1 VTGAGTDGGASEP
14 LVLLVEDDASLRE
27 VTELVLQSASLR
39 VVSEGDG
46 RAALERF
53 EREPAVALVVLDLML
68 PSLGGFD
75 VCREIRRHS
84 RVPILMLT
92 ARTDTADLVAGLEL
106 GADDYVTKP
115 FKPAE
120 LLARVRALL
129 RRAAPTLAEGEPA
142 VLEVRDLRIDVPGHR
157 VHRFDR
163 ELALSATEF
172 KLLHELARR
181 PGQVFTR
188 ELLLELVWGYDYL
201 GDSRLVDMAVKR
213 LRDKIEDDPREPR
226 IVTTVRGVGYRLDGA

>member
-1 VTGAGTDGGASEP
+1 M
-14 LVLLVEDDASLRE
+14 LLVEDDASLRE
-27 VTELVLQSASLR
+27 VTELVLESASLR

-46 RAALERF
+46 RVALERF
-53 EREPAVALVVLDLML
+53 HREPEVALVVLDLML
-68 PSLGGFD
+68 PSLSGFD

-129 RRAAPTLAEGEPA
+129 RRAAPSVAEGESD
-142 VLEVRDLRIDVPGHR
+142 VLEVRDLRIDVLGHR
-157 VHRFDR
+157 VHRSDR
-163 ELALSATEF
+163 ELGLSATEF

-188 ELLLELVWGYDYL
+188 ELLLEQVWGYDYL

-213 LRDKIEDDPREPR
+213 LRDKIEDDPRDPR
-226 IVTTVRGVGYRLDGA
+226 IVTTVRGVGYRLDGS

>member
-1 VTGAGTDGGASEP
+1 M
-14 LVLLVEDDASLRE
+14 LLVEDDASLRE
-27 VTELVLQSASLR
+27 VTELVLRSASLR
-39 VVSEGDG
+39 VVSEADG
-46 RAALERF
+46 GAALERF
-53 EREPAVALVVLDLML
+53 RAEPDVELVVLDLML

-75 VCREIRRHS
+75 VCREIRRQS
-84 RVPILMLT
+84 QVPILMLT
-92 ARTDTADLVAGLEL
+92 ARTETADLVAGFEL

-120 LLARVRALL
+120 LVARARAAL
-129 RRAAPTLAEGEPA
+129 RRGTPTVAAGEPGT
-142 VLEVRDLRIDVPGHR
+142 LEVRDLRIDVLGHR
-157 VHRFDR
+157 VHRSDR

-172 KLLHELARR
+172 RLLHELASR

-188 ELLLELVWGYDYL
+188 ELLLDRVWGYDYL

-226 IVTTVRGVGYRLDGA
+226 IVTTVRGVGYRLDAT